1 MDPIE
6 KLGNEHLRLLAA
18 DLMVQL
24 EKGTALR
31 PVLWMLVQARKR
43 AAKAV
48 AMFIDLDIGDTVD
61 VPTLRKLQAEICIY
75 DDMVRSCR
83 ELLAIGRE
91 AELRVGEDDRLAIDE
106 IVMEMSEEDR
116 RLYQLQ
122 QRGAD

>member
-1 MDPIE
+1 
-6 KLGNEHLRLLAA
+6 
-18 DLMVQL
+18 MVQL

-48 AMFIDLDIGDTVD
+48 AMFVDLDIGDTVD

-83 ELLAIGRE
+83 ELLAMGRE

>member
-6 KLGNEHLRLLAA
+6 KLSNEQMRQLHA
-18 DLMVQL
+18 DLVVQL
-24 EKGTALR
+24 EKGTAMR

-43 AAKAV
+43 AAR
-48 AMFIDLDIGDTVD
+48 AMVMFVDADPIDTSVIS
-61 VPTLRKLQAEICIY
+61 KLQAEVRLY

-83 ELLAIGRE
+83 ELLAAGRE
-91 AELRVGEDDRLAIDE
+91 AELKIGEDDRMAIDE
-106 IVMEMSEEDR
+106 IVNEMSEEDR

>member
-6 KLGNEHLRLLAA
+6 KLGNEQLRLLAA
-18 DLMVQL
+18 DVMVQL
-24 EKGTALR
+24 EKGTALH

-43 AAKAV
+43 AAMAIG
-48 AMFIDLDIGDTVD
+48 MFIDIDPENIEAI
-61 VPTLRKLQAEICIY
+61 RKIKAEILVY
-75 DDMVRSCR
+75 EDMVRSCR
-83 ELLAIGRE
+83 ELLAQGRE

>member
-6 KLGNEHLRLLAA
+6 KLGNEQLRLLAA

-24 EKGTALR
+24 ENGTALR